1 MAEPLKLQGGGEYNL
16 DVVKEVKV
24 TDSFLSMDEEER
36 GCQNKEDY
44 QDCTTRHYIDQ
55 VKKTCKCV
63 PLYLK
68 INDEVIII
76 VCEAVTECPS
86 DRVTECFA
94 DD

>member
-1 MAEPLKLQGGGEYNL
+1 MTLQIFLAEPLKLQGEGEYNL

-24 TDSFLSMDEEER
+24 TDSFLSMDEEDR

-55 VKKTCKCV
+55 VKKTCKCL

-68 INDEVIII
+68 IVDKVIII
-76 VCEAVTECPS
+76 FSVLNL
-86 DRVTECFA
+86 DFQL
-94 DD
+94 